1 MFGPLIFG
9 PLLLAVCLYALW
21 RGGGDERVV
30 AATCLAGTAATMLAI
45 SPLHQR
51 YAGVEQGLVLVA
63 IPVLGFDFIATL
75 RIYFLESR
83 A

>member
-1 MFGPLIFG
+1 MGAIG
-9 PLLLAVCLYALW
+9 GVICKLAFPASN
-21 RGGGDERVV
+21 GG
-30 AATCLAGTAATMLAI
+30 L
-45 SPLHQR
+45 S
-51 YAGVEQGLVLVA
+51 EQGLVLVA